1 MRTRFAVVSLALA
14 ASLGGIAL
22 APTAD
27 AAHHQSAPLS
37 VARLV
42 KAPGFNAAGTW
53 SIYQSNVLIATLN
66 VTQDA
71 QGNLTGT
78 ASKSGSSATGTID
91 QGFVDGNYIYF
102 VIPWSDGTKG
112 RYIGSLGADRHLSG
126 VSTDLAHPTSQ
137 ATWNTTQAF

>member
-1 MRTRFAVVSLALA
+1 MRTRFAAVSLTLA
-14 ASLGGIAL
+14 VGLGGIVL

-27 AAHHQSAPLS
+27 AAHHQPTQLSA
-37 VARLV
+37 ARLV
-42 KAPGFNAAGTW
+42 KAPGFNASGTW
-53 SIYQSNVLIATLN
+53 SVYQSNVLIATLT

-78 ASKSGSSATGTID
+78 ASKSGSSATGTIE
-91 QGFVDGNYIYF
+91 QGFVDGSYIFF

-126 VSTDLAHPTSQ
+126 ASTDLAHPTSQ
-137 ATWNTTQAF
+137 ATWHTTQAF